1 MKSAVLG
8 LTCAAAFAS
17 LASAENPVTAK
28 ATFIDTEGRE
38 IGTATL
44 TETLHGVLISATVQ
58 VGSAG
63 EHAFHIHEKGVC
75 NPADGFK
82 SAGGHFNP
90 FAKKHGFKA
99 EGGPHAGDMPNQVAG
114 ADGVLR
120 ANVINTMVTLKD
132 GKGTLFGPD
141 GTSLVIH
148 DGPDDYESQPSG
160 AAGARIACAVIKR

>member
-1 MKSAVLG
+1 MKSAVIG
-8 LTCAAAFAS
+8 LTCAAAFAT
-17 LASAENPVTAK
+17 LASAGSPITAK
-28 ATFIDTEGRE
+28 ATFIDTKGKETGS
-38 IGTATL
+38 ATL
-44 TETLHGVLISATVQ
+44 TETPHGVLISATIKGV
-58 VGSAG
+58 SPG

-75 NPADGFK
+75 NPTDGFK

-90 FAKKHGFKA
+90 FAKEHGFKV

-120 ANVINTMVTLKD
+120 ANVINTMVTLKK
-132 GKGTLFGPD
+132 GQGTLFGPD

-148 DGPDDYESQPSG
+148 DGRDDYESQPSG